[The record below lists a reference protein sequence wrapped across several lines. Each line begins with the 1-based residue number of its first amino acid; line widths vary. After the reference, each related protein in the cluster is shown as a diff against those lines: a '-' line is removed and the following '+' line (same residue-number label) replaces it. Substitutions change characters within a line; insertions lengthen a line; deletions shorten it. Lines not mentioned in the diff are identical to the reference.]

1 MDISLYI
8 FTNISFLIV
17 CGVTIHL
24 LIKYEWDENQ
34 RSDLEKIIILCF
46 IFIILININAYLD
59 GGITY

>member
-8 FTNISFLIV
+8 FTNISFLTV
-17 CGVTIHL
+17 CIITIYL
-24 LIKYEWDENQ
+24 LIKHEWDENQ

-46 IFIILININAYLD
+46 IFIILININTYLD